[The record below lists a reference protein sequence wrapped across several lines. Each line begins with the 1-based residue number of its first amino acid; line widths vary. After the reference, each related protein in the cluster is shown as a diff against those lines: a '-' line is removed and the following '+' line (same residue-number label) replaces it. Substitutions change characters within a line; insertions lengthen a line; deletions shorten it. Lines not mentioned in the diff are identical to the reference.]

1 VSLRAGDL
9 RFGYTPARRV
19 IDDVSID
26 VAVGAAV
33 GVLGPNGS
41 GKTTLL
47 RLLSGGLTPDAGVVT
62 LDDAPLRSISPRS
75 LARRIAVVP
84 QETSLAFDYSAL
96 EIVLMG
102 RYPHLGAFEVEGP
115 QDLAIAM
122 AALDATGTRALAERA
137 FRSLSGGEKQRV
149 IIASALAQTDNSRE
163 GGASAPPGLLL
174 LDEPTASLDLR
185 YQIEIGALV
194 TRLRRERGVTVLLS
208 THDLHFA
215 ASVCTEI
222 VMLASGRVLARGVPR
237 EILTPERVGAL
248 YGIDADVA
256 APLVAR

>member
-1 VSLRAGDL
+1 VSLRAGEL

-26 VAVGAAV
+26 VPVGAAV

-47 RLLSGGLTPDAGVVT
+47 RLLSGSLIPDAGSIT
-62 LDDAPLRSISPRS
+62 LDGTPLASIGPRS
-75 LARRIAVVP
+75 LARRIAIVP

-122 AALDATGTRALAERA
+122 AALDATGTRALADRA
-137 FRSLSGGEKQRV
+137 FRSLSGGE
-149 IIASALAQTDNSRE
+149 
-163 GGASAPPGLLL
+163 
-174 LDEPTASLDLR
+174 
-185 YQIEIGALV
+185 
-194 TRLRRERGVTVLLS
+194 
-208 THDLHFA
+208 
-215 ASVCTEI
+215 
-222 VMLASGRVLARGVPR
+222 
-237 EILTPERVGAL
+237 
-248 YGIDADVA
+248 
-256 APLVAR
+256 